1 MVLIYRESLFTEIED
16 LFSQKVSSKIFD
28 GVVKMPLRF
37 YFITFIIV
45 VT

>member
-16 LFSQKVSSKIFD
+16 LFSQKVSSNISD
-28 GVVKMPLRF
+28 GVVKTPLRF